1 MSEVPIFRTDCVS
14 KRYGGLTAV
23 DDLTIALYPGDLVGL
38 IGPNGAGKT
47 TCFNL
52 ITGADTCTSGRILWQ
67 DRDVTLL
74 PDHARARL
82 GMART
87 FQNIRLWKDMTA
99 LDNVRAVCRGAEEA
113 GLWAGILRTSRHRR
127 VEREVTE
134 RSLEHLARLK
144 LGPLAQV
151 RAGDLPYGAQ
161 RKLEIARAL
170 ALEPRLLLLDEPA
183 AGMNPAEKKDL
194 MHTVERLRRELDLTV
209 LLIEHDMRFVMGICQ
224 RIYVLDHGELIA
236 HGTPDEIRRDPKVIA
251 AYLGTEAAC

>member
-1 MSEVPIFRTDCVS
+1 MSADPLFHCEQVT

-23 DDLTIALYPGDLVGL
+23 DDVSLELHPGDLVGL

-52 ITGADTCTSGRILWQ
+52 ITGADSCTAGCIRW
-67 DRDVTLL
+67 DGKDVTLL
-74 PDHARARL
+74 PDHRRARL

-99 LDNVRAVCRGAEEA
+99 LDNVRAVCRGADEA
-113 GLWAGILRTSRHRR
+113 GLWSGILRLPRHRR

-134 RSLEHLARLK
+134 RSLAHLARLG
-144 LGPLAQV
+144 LEGHATT

-183 AGMNPAEKKDL
+183 AGMNPSEKTDL

-236 HGTPDEIRRDPKVIA
+236 EGTPDEIRRNPKVVA
-251 AYLGTEAAC
+251 AYLGSAAC